1 MLEIFWTPA
10 ALWAL
15 RAMPWRD
22 AANVDAAV
30 QEFAITGKGRLTRV
44 YERDPRALRLHIA
57 SYAVRLYLDP
67 ERVTL
72 TVGWIFRER

>member
-1 MLEIFWTPA
+1 VLEIFWTPA

-22 AANVDAAV
+22 AARVDAAV
-30 QEFAITGKGRLTRV
+30 QQLALTGEGQLTRV
-44 YERDPRALRLHIA
+44 YENDPRALRLHV
-57 SYAVRLYLDP
+57 SPYAVRLYLDP
-67 ERVTL
+67 DAGAL

>member
-15 RAMPWRD
+15 RAMHWRD
-22 AANVDAAV
+22 AANVDAAI
-30 QEFAITGKGRLTRV
+30 QEFAVTGKGRLTKV
-44 YERDPRALRLHIA
+44 YERDPRALRLHVT
-57 SYAVRLYLDP
+57 SYAVRLYLEP
-67 ERVTL
+67 EIGTL